1 MREKNISIALLTIMV
16 YEAIAQLPLLNTSGG
31 ADILSEALME
41 IFCMCIFL
49 HYSSFYS

>member
-41 IFCMCIFL
+41 IFVYVHFFALLVI
-49 HYSSFYS
+49 YS